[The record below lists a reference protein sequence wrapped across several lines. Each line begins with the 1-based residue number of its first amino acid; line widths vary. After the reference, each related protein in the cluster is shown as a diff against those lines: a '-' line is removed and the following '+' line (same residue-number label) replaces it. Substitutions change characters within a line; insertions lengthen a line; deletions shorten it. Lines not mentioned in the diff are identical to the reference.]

1 MKKWFLKFRNE
12 KDPVQVEPLGDSQVE
27 SSGESFADMSQA
39 EAPKAE
45 EKEAILGKVDKAL
58 LIASILILLIS
69 VGLLFNDSW
78 FNSID
83 DSGLTPI
90 GVVKDSSNDVRR
102 KVDSGLSWGSVSSDN
117 RIYEG
122 DSIFTGEGSTTEIM
136 LDGGGSLK
144 IYEKSL
150 IVVKTKNGKL
160 ELDLQYGN
168 VVGDVKSKQVVILNN
183 GERTE
188 LDETSEPINIKK
200 GENQLTQKVS
210 INSSAE
216 PLAEGPKLSIVPTT
230 PASDAR
236 IWKNETDAI
245 RFAWTTK
252 KDLGALKLEFASDS
266 AFQNKLGEFDA
277 QNDEVSVTN
286 LPQNDGQLYWRVR
299 DAENKNLSVPRKF
312 FVYADRAPIP
322 AAPDNGREFVMEDAQ
337 DDAPV
342 TFNWDDENGS
352 KEWKVQ
358 ISKDDKFGQIVEELK
373 VSKRRAQSKPLAP
386 GKYYW
391 RVSGLHPARINSP
404 WSEPWSFH
412 LLNFRKLMPPA
423 IENKY
428 ANYEIPA
435 PLLQKAISSGNKG
448 PIAVDQAQ
456 APQLRW
462 KQAPNA
468 KSYVLEVASDKEFK
482 KTTKVRMNKNALVL
496 DKVAPKTIHWRVRSV
511 DNTGKMS
518 EPSEPG
524 EMVIGVPAP
533 RLQPLAPVVQKFK
546 DKKLSDQAKAQAD
559 LKWTPSPFAA
569 AYEIEAAKD
578 PSFKTSK
585 KMVQKDQTG
594 AKAITIPTSGSFYF
608 RVRALDAKGAPV
620 SGYSTAQKFDYSKE
634 LALPPVAI
642 QPEIPRT
649 IAAIPTTPEVKPDLG
664 VSKLPPPQLRDP
676 NNNTSVV
683 AFGSSPVFLNFRWRP
698 VEGAINYK
706 VEISTSAEFAE
717 IIADYKTGETNYF
730 FEKTLPAGNL
740 YWRVRAELS
749 GESTAW
755 SKPNVF
761 TVSYK

>member
-1 MKKWFLKFRNE
+1 M
-12 KDPVQVEPLGDSQVE
+12 
-27 SSGESFADMSQA
+27 
-39 EAPKAE
+39 
-45 EKEAILGKVDKAL
+45 
-58 LIASILILLIS
+58 
-69 VGLLFNDSW
+69 LFNDSW

-90 GVVKDSSNDVRR
+90 GVVKDSSRDVRR
-102 KVDSGLSWGSVSSDN
+102 KVDSGLSWGAVSSDS

-150 IVVKTKNGKL
+150 IVVKSRNGKL

-168 VVGDVKSKQVVILNN
+168 VIGDVKSQKVVILNN

-188 LDETSEPINIKK
+188 LDQSSEPINIKK
-200 GENQLTQKVS
+200 DENQLTQKVS
-210 INSSAE
+210 INSSGQQAG
-216 PLAEGPKLSIVPTT
+216 EGPKLSILPTS
-230 PASDAR
+230 PAAEAR
-236 IWKNETDAI
+236 VWKKESEAV
-245 RFAWTTK
+245 RFAWKTK
-252 KDLGALKLEFASDS
+252 KELHDLKVEFASDS
-266 AFQNKLGEFDA
+266 AFENKLGAYDA
-277 QNDEVSVTN
+277 QSDELSLAS
-286 LPQNDGQLYWRVR
+286 LPQNDGYLFWRVR
-299 DAENKNLSVPRKF
+299 DADGKNFSVPRKF
-312 FVYADRAPIP
+312 FVYADLAPTP
-322 AAPDNGREFVMEDAQ
+322 ATPENEREFVMDDKE

-342 TFNWDDENGS
+342 NFSWDDESGS
-352 KEWKVQ
+352 KEWQVQ
-358 ISKDDKFGQIVEELK
+358 IAKDDKFTALVEEAK
-373 VSKRRAQSKPLAP
+373 ITKRRLKSKPLPP

-391 RVSGLHPARINSP
+391 RVTGLHPARKNPP
-404 WSEPWSFH
+404 WSDSWSFQ
-412 LLNFRKLMPPA
+412 LINFRKLMPPL

-428 ANYEIPA
+428 ASYEIPA
-435 PLLQKAISSGNKG
+435 QLLYRAASNGNKG
-448 PIAVDQAQ
+448 PIALDEDQ

-462 KQAPNA
+462 KQAPNV

-482 KTTKVRMNKNALVL
+482 KSTKVKMNKTAFVL

-518 EPSEPG
+518 EPSEAG

-546 DKKLSDQAKAQAD
+546 DKKLSDKAKAQAE

-585 KMVQKDQTG
+585 KMVQKDQSST
-594 AKAITIPTSGSFYF
+594 KAITIPTTGSFYF

-620 SGYSTAQKFDYSKE
+620 SSYSTAQKFDYTKE

-642 QPEIPRT
+642 QPDAPRT
-649 IAAIPTTPEVKPDLG
+649 IAAIPNTPEVKPDLG

-698 VEGAINYK
+698 VEGAKNYQ
-706 VEISTSAEFAE
+706 VEISSSPAFDDVLAE
-717 IIADYKTGETNYF
+717 YKTGETNYF

-749 GESTAW
+749 TESTDW

>member
-12 KDPVQVEPLGDSQVE
+12 KNPAQVEPLGDSSPESPVE
-27 SSGESFADMSQA
+27 SFVETSQGETPTTEQS
-39 EAPKAE
+39 
-45 EKEAILGKVDKAL
+45 EAILGPVDKGL
-58 LIASILILLIS
+58 LIASVLILLIS

-90 GVVKDSSNDVRR
+90 GIVKESSSDVRR
-102 KVDSGLSWGSVSSDN
+102 KVNDGLSWGSVSLNN

-150 IVVKTKNGKL
+150 IVVKTKDGKL

-168 VVGDVKSKQVVILNN
+168 VVGDVKSQQVVILNN

-188 LDETSEPINIKK
+188 LDQTSEPINLKRE
-200 GENQLTQKVS
+200 ENQLSQKVS
-210 INSSAE
+210 IGSSAQ
-216 PLAEGPKLSIVPTT
+216 PVAEGPKLSILLESPS
-230 PASDAR
+230 ADAR
-236 IWKNETDAI
+236 IWKQEQDALQ
-245 RFAWTTK
+245 FSWTTK
-252 KDLGALKLEFASDS
+252 KDIDSLKVEFATDS
-266 AFQNKLGEFDA
+266 TFVNKLGEFDA
-277 QNDEVSVTN
+277 ENNDFALTN
-286 LPQNDGQLYWRVR
+286 LPPNDGFLYWRVR
-299 DAENKNLSVPRKF
+299 DAERKNFSVPRKF
-312 FVYADRAPIP
+312 FVYPDRAPIHAVP
-322 AAPDNGREFVMEDAQ
+322 ENGREFVMEDSQ
-337 DDAPV
+337 DEIPV
-342 TFNWDDENGS
+342 SFNWDDESGS

-358 ISKDDKFGQIVEELK
+358 ISKDDKFTNVVDELNL
-373 VSKRRAQSKPLAP
+373 SKRRAQSKPMAP

-391 RVSGLHPARINSP
+391 RVSGLHPLRKNSP
-404 WSEPWSFH
+404 WSDPWSFQ
-412 LLNFRKLMPPA
+412 LINFRKLMPPI

-428 ANYEIPA
+428 ATYEIPT
-435 PLLQKAISSGNKG
+435 PLLQKAAASNSKG
-448 PIAVDQAQ
+448 PIAIEASQ

-462 KQAPNA
+462 KQAPNV
-468 KSYVLEVASDKEFK
+468 KSYVLEVASDKDFAK
-482 KTTKVRMNKNALVL
+482 PTKVRMNKLAFVL

-518 EPSEPG
+518 EPSESG
-524 EMVIGVPAP
+524 EMIIGVPAP

-546 DKKLSDQAKAQAD
+546 DKKLSDQAKAQAE

-585 KMVQKDQTG
+585 KMVQKDQRG
-594 AKAITIPTSGSFYF
+594 EKAISIPTAGSFYF
-608 RVRALDAKGAPV
+608 RVRALDAKGSPV
-620 SGYSTAQKFDYSKE
+620 SAYSTAQKFDYQKE
-634 LALPPVAI
+634 LALPPIPV
-642 QPEIPRT
+642 QPEVPRT
-649 IAAIPTTPEVKPDLG
+649 IAAIPNPEVKPDLG
-664 VSKLPPPQLRDP
+664 VSKLAPPQLRDP

-683 AFGSSPVFLNFRWRP
+683 AFGSSPVFLNFRWRA
-698 VEGAINYK
+698 VEGAKNYK
-706 VEISTSAEFAE
+706 VEISSSPTFGEVLAE
-717 IIADYKTGETNYF
+717 YKTLETNYF

-740 YWRVRAELS
+740 YWRVRAELAS
-749 GESTAW
+749 ESTEW